1 MTPLIQ
7 NGLLVLA
14 SASPRRKYLLEQAG
28 LSFSIQE
35 SSVDESAEPWTGN
48 PETYTTALA
57 LAKAQ
62 DVAAAWP
69 DGWVVGAD
77 TIVVLEDDL
86 LGKPKSV
93 DDARRML
100 GRLSGVTHRV
110 YTGFAVVCRG
120 QNHVHSE
127 VVESRVTFKPLSI
140 DEIEWYVSTDE
151 PYDKA
156 GAYAVQGLGTFF
168 IKTVEGS
175 YTNVVGLPVCEVM
188 THLLVH
194 KVVGFPDTGKADFYD
209 KGVE

>member
-1 MTPLIQ
+1 MTPLLQ
-7 NGLLVLA
+7 NGSLVLA

-35 SSVDESAEPWTGN
+35 SAVDESAEPWTNDPGK
-48 PETYTTALA
+48 YTSTLA
-57 LAKAQ
+57 LAKAREI
-62 DVAAAWP
+62 AAARP
-69 DGWVVGAD
+69 DHWVLGAD
-77 TIVVLEDDL
+77 TIVVLDGDL
-86 LGKPKSV
+86 LGKPRSV

-100 GRLSGVTHRV
+100 SRLSGVTHRV
-110 YTGFAVVCRG
+110 YTGFAVVCRA
-120 QNHVHSE
+120 QNHVYTE
-127 VVESRVTFKPLSI
+127 VVESRVTFKLLSI

-188 THLLVH
+188 THLLANG
-194 KVVGFPDTGKADFYD
+194 VVRFPPLGRL
-209 KGVE
+209 